1 MKEEIIGKVKLNY
14 TWYSGEDLYSD
25 GDAVENRI
33 LDIVR
38 NEEGYEYALDEY
50 TSWPILYHLTRQREN
65 IVLPMEIG
73 KSDEVLEV
81 GAGMGAVTGALAR
94 EAKKVDCIELSRRR
108 SLVNAERHKDL
119 DNIEIFVGNFRDIR
133 IEKKYDAVVLIGVLE
148 YAVYYVGGE
157 DPYETFLKKIAECL
171 KPGGKLYIAI
181 ENKLGMKYFAGFH
194 EDHLGKPFVGI
205 EGYKKE
211 DHVRTFTRS
220 ELSELTM
227 RCGFEDLYYFYPF
240 PDYKL
245 PTVILS
251 DDNIRDTEI
260 DFDEDSNYDL
270 DILKLF
276 SQRKA
281 FTGLKGTDERA
292 IFANSF
298 LLKAVRKS

>member
-14 TWYSGEDLYSD
+14 SWYSGEDLYSD

-38 NEEGYEYALDEY
+38 NEEGYEFALDEY

-73 KSDEVLEV
+73 KTDEVLEV

-94 EAKKVDCIELSRRR
+94 KAKKVDCIELSRRR

-157 DPYETFLKKIAECL
+157 DPYETFLRKIAECL
-171 KPGGKLYIAI
+171 KPGGKLYDWKPRVKPLEDAAFM
-181 ENKLGMKYFAGFH
+181 NTVRWKLYNDVKA
-194 EDHLGKPFVGI
+194 
-205 EGYKKE
+205 
-211 DHVRTFTRS
+211 R
-220 ELSELTM
+220 
-227 RCGFEDLYYFYPF
+227 F
-240 PDYKL
+240 PDMKVSLTYDASAKL
-245 PTVILS
+245 RRRV
-251 DDNIRDTEI
+251 
-260 DFDEDSNYDL
+260 
-270 DILKLF
+270 
-276 SQRKA
+276 
-281 FTGLKGTDERA
+281 
-292 IFANSF
+292 
-298 LLKAVRKS
+298 